1 MEMKHQI
8 AEQYQM
14 KRGQVQRLSAMISD
28 LGAEL
33 LIVLLTPLSFCV
45 QNDVKRAMLVKC
57 QSIFLQS
64 ILNNMLLIHFNLNV
78 CNCLDQI

>member
-14 KRGQVQRLSAMISD
+14 KLGQAQRLSAMIND
-28 LGAEL
+28 LGAEQ

-45 QNDVKRAMLVKC
+45 RKDVKRAMLVKC
-57 QSIFLQS
+57 RSIFLLS
-64 ILNNMLLIHFNLNV
+64 ILNNIY
-78 CNCLDQI
+78 